1 MPSTGVTCEH
11 SGQCSM
17 CAERVSPGTE
27 GTDWGASEGV
37 TAWAS
42 QRAPAVE
49 QISDHGPLPVDGSI
63 TRDSVGAK
71 ARPTIAI
78 NAMCNSQRRR
88 CLKKFTARV

>member
-1 MPSTGVTCEH
+1 
-11 SGQCSM
+11 M
-17 CAERVSPGTE
+17 CAERDGLGTAGSVVAE
-27 GTDWGASEGV
+27 DAGAC
-37 TAWAS
+37 TS

-71 ARPTIAI
+71 AKPTIAI
-78 NAMCNSQRRR
+78 NAMCNSQRRQ

>member
-1 MPSTGVTCEH
+1 MTCEH

-17 CAERVSPGTE
+17 CAEREGSGAPGADSE
-27 GTDWGASEGV
+27 ASDRIV
-37 TAWAS
+37 VWAS

>member
-1 MPSTGVTCEH
+1 
-11 SGQCSM
+11 M
-17 CAERVSPGTE
+17 CAERE
-27 GTDWGASEGV
+27 GLGATGSVVAEDAAAC
-37 TAWAS
+37 TS
-42 QRAPAVE
+42 QREPAVE

-71 ARPTIAI
+71 AKPTIAN